1 MRKGAEAFQA
11 GEFRF
16 YQRDQQ
22 LVQRAIKCI
31 GLMLSQS
38 FYRAGHA
45 AGAAHSIGINPEDV
59 QRTIYIA
66 SQVVS
71 TVEQNQAGRSFLVV
85 PVDLPQGAFL
95 DDFNFW
101 NGSDGA
107 GLCHGVLRIKV
118 TRREPSGGACLNGC

>member
-1 MRKGAEAFQA
+1 MRRGPEAFQA

-22 LVQRAIKCI
+22 LVQCAIKCV

-45 AGAAHSIGINPEDV
+45 AGAAHAIGINPKDI

-66 SQVVS
+66 PQVVS
-71 TVEQNQAGRSFLVV
+71 AVEKNQAGRSFLV
-85 PVDLPQGAFL
+85 
-95 DDFNFW
+95 
-101 NGSDGA
+101 
-107 GLCHGVLRIKV
+107 
-118 TRREPSGGACLNGC
+118 TRREQSGGACLNGC